1 MGKQGESKRR
11 PFRTLLLGFT
21 LILLAA
27 VGSAAAILY
36 REFNVSL
43 PPVEKLLDYRPP
55 VATRVFADDGT
66 LIGEFFFEKRY
77 LTPIYKIPK
86 SVQLAFVAA
95 EDQNFFEHTGVDLQ
109 SIVRAAVTNYQAGTT
124 RQGGSTITQQVVKS
138 LLLSPE
144 RSYERKLKEVVLAV
158 RLEQQLT
165 KEEILYLYLNQIYLG
180 NGAYGVQAAALE
192 YFAKDVSQLTLA
204 EASLLAGLPQAPSR
218 YSPVKHFERAKARQ
232 RYVLDRMVE
241 EGFVTPDEADQADVE
256 KIVLKREEAPIS
268 SVAPYFVEHVRR
280 LLEQRYGSSAPYQ
293 LGLDVHTTL
302 NLAMQREADQALRR
316 GIADLDERQGFRGAL
331 RRLPDRD
338 WKALAKEPP
347 TPNDP
352 GLPEPGTLLEVVVL
366 PGKDGSTR
374 RRDGGVDVRWAGGR
388 AVLPEAGLGWA
399 TSEGY
404 QPLPG
409 DVLET
414 RVRKEGDRRT
424 LELTHANGTEGALL
438 AMVPATGDVRAMVG
452 GLDWNRSQFNRVT
465 QAYRQPGSAFKP
477 LIYAAAMDRGYTPAS
492 VVVDAPVSYS
502 TGSGVWS
509 PQNFEKK
516 FFGPTT
522 LRQALTKSR
531 NVVTVKL
538 VSSMGLKFLLS
549 YLPRFG
555 FTRPF
560 PKNLSIALGS
570 AEVTLLELTEAFGV
584 FANLGM
590 RVEPRFITKITDVRG
605 DLIEAAPIL
614 RRPALSPDTSY
625 VMTSILRNVV
635 EQGTGKRAALD
646 RPVAGKTGTTN
657 DQRDVWFIGYTPQ
670 LLTGVWVGYDQEK
683 TLGSKE
689 TGGRAAAPIWHDFM
703 EQAMADQPVLD
714 FEVPNEV
721 TLVAVDQGSGRRV
734 SPGASGSVF
743 QAFKRG
749 TEPGFPEAVPASAP
763 SGGEPEPEEVASGAP
778 SQPSDTLVFSDQRG
792 AGQDPRPSDVRDAA
806 ARAGGWRSGSSAQPP
821 ADEPVRSTS
830 YYLGGAID
838 GMARRRAAA
847 EAERAATRPPPQV
860 APAPRAARSEPVY

>member
-1 MGKQGESKRR
+1 MGQQGQSVRR
-11 PFRTLLLGFT
+11 PFRTLLLGFS

-55 VATRVFADDGT
+55 VATRVFARDGT

-86 SVQLAFVAA
+86 AVQLAFVAA
-95 EDQNFFEHTGVDLQ
+95 EDQNFYDHAGVDLQ
-109 SIVRAAVTNYQAGTT
+109 GIVRAAVSNYQAGTT

-138 LLLSPE
+138 LLLTPE
-144 RSYERKLKEVVLAV
+144 RSYERKLKEIVLAL

-192 YFAKDVSQLTLA
+192 YFGKDVSQLTLA
-204 EASLLAGLPQAPSR
+204 EAALLAGLPQAPSR

-232 RYVLDRMVE
+232 RYVLERMVE
-241 EGFVTPDEADQADVE
+241 DGFITPDEAKQAYEE
-256 KIVLKREEAPIS
+256 KIVLARKEAPIS

-293 LGLDVHTTL
+293 LGLDVYTTL
-302 NLAMQREADQALRR
+302 DLAMQREADRAVRE
-316 GIADLDERQGFRGAL
+316 GIAELDERQGFRGPL
-331 RRLPDRD
+331 RRLPARE
-338 WKALAKEPP
+338 WKALAELP
-347 TPNDP
+347 TDDDP
-352 GLPEPGTLLEVVVL
+352 GLPEPGTILEVVVL
-366 PGKDGSTR
+366 PGKNGSVR
-374 RRDGGVDVRWAGGR
+374 RRDGGLDVRWANGR
-388 AVLPEAGLGWA
+388 AVLPASGLTRA
-399 TSEGY
+399 SVAGY
-404 QPLPG
+404 QPSPG
-409 DVLET
+409 DVLEV
-414 RVRKEGDRRT
+414 RVRDDGKQRT
-424 LELTHANGTEGALL
+424 LELTTNNGTEGALI
-438 AMVPATGDVRAMVG
+438 AMDPATGDVRAMVG
-452 GLDWNRSQFNRVT
+452 GLDWNRSQFNRAT

-492 VVVDAPVSYS
+492 VIVDAPVSYR
-502 TGSGVWS
+502 TASGVWS

-538 VSSMGLKFLLS
+538 VSAMGLNYLLS

-555 FTRPF
+555 FSRPF
-560 PKNLSIALGS
+560 PKNLSISLGT
-570 AEVTLLELTEAFGV
+570 AEVTLLELTEAFSV

-605 DLIEAAPIL
+605 ELIEEAPVL
-614 RRPALSPDTSY
+614 RRPAISPDTAY

-635 EQGTGKRAALD
+635 EQGTGKRAQLD
-646 RPVAGKTGTTN
+646 RPAAGKTGTTN
-657 DQRDVWFIGYTPQ
+657 DQRDAWFIGYTPQ
-670 LLTGVWVGYDQEK
+670 LVAGVWVGYDQEK
-683 TLGSKE
+683 TLGPKE
-689 TGGRAAAPIWHDFM
+689 TGGRAAAPIWRAFM
-703 EQAMADQPVLD
+703 EKAMANQPVLD
-714 FEVPNEV
+714 FAVPNEV
-721 TLVAVDQGSGRRV
+721 TLVAVDQSSGRRV
-734 SPGASGSVF
+734 APGSAGAVF

-749 TEPGFPEAVPASAP
+749 TEPAFV
-763 SGGEPEPEEVASGAP
+763 EPEPEPAP
-778 SQPSDTLVFSDQRG
+778 SWEPEPEPEQAPPGYREPSQNVARVREPQPRDD
-792 AGQDPRPSDVRDAA
+792 ARPSDLRDAA
-806 ARAGGWRSGSSAQPP
+806 SRSEWRSGPAPLPP
-821 ADEPVRSTS
+821 PDAPVRSTA

-838 GMARRRAAA
+838 GVARRQRAAA
-847 EAERAATRPPPQV
+847 GAREVPASAPSGAARR
-860 APAPRAARSEPVY
+860 APAPERVY

>member
-1 MGKQGESKRR
+1 MGKQGESTRR
-11 PFRTLLLGFT
+11 PFRTFLLGFS

-27 VGSAAAILY
+27 AGSAAAILY

-95 EDQNFFEHTGVDLQ
+95 EDQNFYQHTGVDLQ
-109 SIVRAAVTNYQAGTT
+109 GIVRAAVSNYQAGTT

-192 YFAKDVSQLTLA
+192 YFGKDVSQLTLG
-204 EASLLAGLPQAPSR
+204 EAAMLAGLPQAPSR
-218 YSPVKHFERAKARQ
+218 YSPVKHFERARARQ
-232 RYVLDRMVE
+232 RYVLDRMME
-241 EGFVTPDEADQADVE
+241 DGFVTPDEAEQAYDE
-256 KIVLKREEAPIS
+256 KIVLARKEAPIS

-302 NLAMQREADQALRR
+302 DLAMQREADRALHE
-316 GIADLDERQGFRGAL
+316 GIASLDERQGFRGAL
-331 RRLPDRD
+331 RRLPARE
-338 WKALAKEPP
+338 WKALASLPASAS
-347 TPNDP
+347 DP
-352 GLPEPGTLLEVVVL
+352 GLPEPGTILEVVVL
-366 PGKDGSTR
+366 PGKDGAVR
-374 RRDGGVDVRWAGGR
+374 RRDGGLDVRWASGR
-388 AVLPEAGLGWA
+388 AVLPAAGLTRA
-399 TSEGY
+399 TTAGY
-404 QPLPG
+404 EPLTG
-409 DVLET
+409 DVLEA
-414 RVRKEGDRRT
+414 RVRRDGSERT
-424 LELTHANGTEGALL
+424 LELTNNNGTEGALL

-492 VVVDAPVSYS
+492 VIVDAPVSYP
-502 TGSGVWS
+502 TGAGVWS

-555 FTRPF
+555 FSRPF

-605 DLIEAAPIL
+605 ELIEEAPVL
-614 RRPALSPDTSY
+614 RRPAISPDTAY

-635 EQGTGKRAALD
+635 EQGTARRAAID

-657 DQRDVWFIGYTPQ
+657 DQRDAWFIGYTPQ
-670 LLTGVWVGYDQEK
+670 LVTGVWVGYDQDK

-689 TGGRAAAPIWHDFM
+689 TGGRAAAPIWQDFM
-703 EQAMADQPVLD
+703 SKAMASQPVLD

-734 SPGASGSVF
+734 TPGSAGAVF

-749 TEPGFPEAVPASAP
+749 TEPEFVEPAPPPAP
-763 SGGEPEPEEVASGAP
+763 SWEPEPEQAP
-778 SQPSDTLVFSDQRG
+778 PGYEAPQGIVRARDLPPPPGDS
-792 AGQDPRPSDVRDAA
+792 RPSDVRDAA
-806 ARAGGWRSGSSAQPP
+806 SRRDWQSGP
-821 ADEPVRSTS
+821 APLPAEAPVRSTS
-830 YYLGGAID
+830 YYLGRGTVD
-838 GMARRRAAA
+838 GVAQRQRAAA
-847 EAERAATRPPPQV
+847 EAQRTGLPAGDVSGTTQR
-860 APAPRAARSEPVY
+860 APRGERVY